1 MVQIIFNRSNLYLSF
16 LFVAMFFGS
25 CNKPSVC
32 DCANTKDEELM
43 QKCSDAYEKKWQEH
57 MKKAYLG
64 TGELPTSIG
73 DVRFYRWQYFRD
85 ECEKSGGKPDN
96 ANFLR
101 YMD

>member
-1 MVQIIFNRSNLYLSF
+1 MAMNISSKYSIHLLLTTF
-16 LFVAMFFGS
+16 LFAYCS
-25 CNKPSVC
+25 KPSVC
-32 DCANTKDEELM
+32 DCANTKNEDLM
-43 QKCSDAYEKKWQEH
+43 QKCSEAYKKEWQEH
-57 MKKAYLG
+57 MKEAYQG
-64 TGELPTSIG
+64 TGEFPTSIG